1 MRGTE
6 MAEMKENAEVVR
18 VHLCSMTVCLHGIRT
33 FPLQPF
39 TIKRFKLRL
48 TYSIGLH
55 LKVW

>member
-1 MRGTE
+1 